1 MKERAHILVS
11 GRVQGVFFRDS
22 TRSWAASLG
31 LRGWVRNMDD
41 GRVEAVAEGEK
52 EKLEQLINY
61 MREGTPYSQ
70 VEDVEVKWEKYT
82 GEFGDFRI
90 TW

>member
-1 MKERAHILVS
+1 
-11 GRVQGVFFRDS
+11 
-22 TRSWAASLG
+22 
-31 LRGWVRNMDD
+31 MDD